1 MIKINLFWY
10 HLFITIIFIYVFTQ
24 FLTLKRSNFIYRI
37 FADYVMNRY
46 CIILYLV
53 FSILIMKYDCYTSI
67 LLIILVIAP
76 FKTSLKEFF
85 QNGNV
90 AIPTKIIEGLQVS
103 DLPVPTAT
111 FLEDTVNQEKI
122 IESQSLGIDARFKID
137 DVVVKDI
144 LRQIK
149 AQVDFDPYKTN
160 LGKEVIYEIYNKYF
174 DNDIFV
180 KLKNNND
187 DSKTYLAAGNFNYVP
202 TVAQVDYDII
212 TYQNLNNNIEIGINP
227 IVDGI
232 KNKTQVNRN
241 L

>member
-1 MIKINLFWY
+1 MIKINVFWY

-46 CIILYLV
+46 CIILYLLL
-53 FSILIMKYDCYTSI
+53 SILIMKYDCYTSI

-85 QNGNV
+85 QNENV
-90 AIPTKIIEGLQVS
+90 AIPTKIVEGQIVA
-103 DLPVPTAT
+103 DFPVPTAT
-111 FLEDTVNQEKI
+111 FLEDTVNKEKL
-122 IESQSLGIDARFKID
+122 IESQSLGIDERFKMD

-160 LGKEVIYEIYNKYF
+160 LSKEVSYEIYNKYF

-202 TVAQVDYDII
+202 TVAQVDYDLI
-212 TYQNLNNNIEIGINP
+212 TYQNLNNNIEIGVNP

-232 KNKTQVNRN
+232 KNKAQVNRN